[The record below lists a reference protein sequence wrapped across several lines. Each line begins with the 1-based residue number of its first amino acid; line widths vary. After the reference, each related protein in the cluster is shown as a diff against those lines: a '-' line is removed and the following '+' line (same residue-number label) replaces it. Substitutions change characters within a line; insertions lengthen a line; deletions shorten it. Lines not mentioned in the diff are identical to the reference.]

1 MPDIKEVIDMMVAD
15 GRPESEIIA
24 LIDRYNKDNEVGKTD
39 DSAIADP
46 IAESNVMDSG
56 SESGSLEQS
65 KELSTFDKLA
75 KKARKYTP
83 SFLLANKP
91 EQLALKQVEKLQEEK
106 IEKERVASDDYI
118 KDTESFTSFM
128 KDDFLV
134 DEDYLKEKLGTD
146 NLAAIDLKQNIG
158 DLTKV
163 VRKDLG
169 IAGMFG
175 TDTRTQYPN
184 LTNKD
189 IDGIIRNEFFNKVKN
204 QKLEIAE
211 RNKSNGIQSIIDA
224 GGDIGDE
231 VSGVVDLDIASF
243 DNPIERQLGAINKE
257 LRTEG
262 LAPEKIKELTDKQ
275 QELVSELN
283 KPKKIIGRQG
293 QIIEVKNE
301 FKFFYNPVTG
311 KSSEEKTEDSID
323 NTDKTQTY
331 ITEYST
337 TADKLEDYYN
347 DNVLQGIGYK
357 KEGEKTYDIKVGNEA
372 FSGILR
378 NMGYKDE
385 KGVYKDISISDMAR
399 FAHLFDDEGIGSGK
413 KFMAESQ
420 IEAVNTDDFTSPED
434 LADYLLVYQE
444 QGRDIAAKKSALK
457 EVYILNKD
465 ITSIKKKPIQ
475 RHFEAASESI
485 IGPRATESNFGYSNR
500 KILDNIEEITA
511 DASIPLDEDQKK
523 YLERSIGDEINEG
536 VGGAYGVLAALA
548 GANKI
553 QGTVLGV
560 TRLGR
565 FMSTL
570 AAPRYVK
577 NGKIISQSKLVKQA
591 AKEGKIFDD
600 LAAGYK
606 KIGPSIMNKFTGL
619 VLAGTMEEVKMQAVG
634 FDPGVG
640 AGFMLGAKALPF
652 KFNTKYN
659 QLNTLLDYQLKKA
672 PAFVLGTNFG
682 ELTKG
687 AIEDIANEREYS
699 SFLEE
704 HYGDLSKFARKT
716 IVDYTLGGIFAS
728 THLKRADLKRT
739 QDIARTKNEAMS
751 EMIKGYKQGNMEHV
765 AKYQEVY
772 SASKNRLDAMDK
784 IDLYTNPATAKKAYE
799 KQLKPLVEAFKTKGK
814 DLQVE
819 VTSQELV
826 DGRNAEYIRA
836 QGGQPGKIRINT
848 KKAKPGLVP
857 HEAVHATFDLLF
869 EGNATVK
876 AKFLNNIKNVTKG
889 LKLESGESLYD
900 AILREKSIKDVEKVE
915 EMFAYTTEFLSRAE
929 NYTQFVSNNAFSNI
943 RNTIEGFAERQGISK
958 PELKTQ
964 QQLVNFLG
972 RYVETI
978 QKGYNP
984 VKQLERFN
992 EIIDISEASVKNQQA
1007 VGSRELNPNKSK
1019 DYFLNDQRIFEDSK
1033 IETPLYSLDKRMF
1046 NPDGTK
1052 KYNTKE
1058 EFQRSEDFMNF
1069 FEEVSRVLDVNHNF
1083 ARNNVIENLVKQD
1096 GQKAGVDVNADY
1108 INKVKDKLIVRTYN
1122 FDPKKAGG
1130 SLFGY
1135 FKNTAVPKEGLRIRT
1150 EEFEKTQEEGYK
1162 VELDKPTA
1170 KDAKKIEI
1178 EAEKSWTEK
1187 EFENEDLSISA
1198 QLRHREYLEKTG
1210 LTVEEAEAY
1219 LPTGRGI
1226 DVAKNLKIKEPTIDL
1241 SNYDFTTVAD
1251 PKKSATYKNIGKQAI
1266 KQIGEYVYTEY
1277 YNIKKEL
1284 FDIMKDTPSKN
1295 LNNPARTSVRTKIAK
1310 DVETHLKLKPQGAQE
1325 LISKEGDIL
1334 TPEWMRGHKNLATG
1348 LETII
1353 EQNPLLYTK
1362 SSRTG
1367 KNLENYI
1374 MTPEL
1379 IKYQKLG
1386 KVREGTPEA
1395 EFKADFERRYLES
1408 IGIIDGKPVYNEKGL
1423 LDSKAQVK
1431 GRDYDQLLK
1440 AIMAQTTK
1448 AIHNQSVRKA
1458 INADPILA
1466 EMAGAKELLNQIA
1479 AGKSGAIASKEL
1491 GLDKVYRTHLL
1502 KVNENKMMQNVSSF
1516 MRDPLAFKKSNPKE
1530 HAAIKDFVELQ
1541 TKYEAEIGQ
1550 KEEIKFTKEAKKLP
1564 YEWAQNGS
1572 WKISSAKF
1580 KNDIKLVEEF
1590 KDNSFD
1596 LADIIPL
1603 KLNNTLGNA
1612 KMLVD
1617 LFTGHYGVIR
1627 GIKQYD
1633 KVNSPFKKGI
1643 RERLVNGKNSKLSSE
1658 LQARWQN
1665 FNWDKLKSSYASQF
1679 YTGLAK
1685 VYQQKG
1691 LEAQKTEA
1699 RKFIGSENGKLQI
1712 ELYDLWNSTL
1722 QEWTN
1727 LSERGSKE
1735 YNNKMNFIARMKK
1748 HNSSIGTTGERVL
1761 APDGYY
1767 YLPGKVVEGTLKY
1780 EHLKSSSEQSFESL
1794 ALIANNSWTTKGKEG
1809 LKKYKGIWGMLK
1821 DFNTIDKQ
1829 TGATNSAGIHRL
1841 AESLELAKNIY
1852 SVESNLN
1859 RTLYQDI
1866 VRDVGIKEVK
1876 RILKADKDIGNA
1888 TIKKLKN
1895 LGLASKDLSRRD
1907 ASEKTKLVDKALEFG
1922 RKRNKKARGMSTW
1935 DFDDTLA
1942 TTKSGVRAR
1951 IPNIDGKP
1959 KPNRKVIFLAGG
1971 AGSGKGNVIKKL
1983 NLEKQGFKIVNSDIS
1998 LEWLKKNNGLPENM
2012 NDLTKEQRSKL
2023 GSLQHQARGIAKR
2036 KMMKYKGNAD
2046 GVVVDGTGG
2055 SIKSMEALVKEF
2067 KDKGYDV
2074 SMLFVETSLETALA
2088 RNKARAERSLLDKI
2102 VEKNHEAVQGNK
2114 SGFKTMFGE
2123 RFMEVKTDKLKQED
2137 AMPTELVAKMKDFV
2151 SGYEKIRLDAEQ
2163 FATEGQKIL
2172 DKGGKFDFSEF
2183 NVVTEGAQGPFFQK
2197 AMARAK
2203 KFGTEN
2209 QFVLTARPPE
2219 AARPIYEFLKS
2230 QGLEI
2235 PLENIT
2241 GLGNSTG
2248 EAKAMWMLEKF
2259 AEGYNDMYFAD
2270 DAIQNVK
2277 AVRNVLNQLD
2287 IKSKVQQALASK
2299 DLGKEVNN
2307 IMEHSLDIGS
2317 EKVFSKAEA
2326 KVRGKDI
2333 KRRRVFMRDSAAD
2346 LELLIEPLYGK
2357 GKEGIKNKKWFKEN
2371 LVMPFERGIRDYN
2384 TARQSAK
2391 NDYMGLRKQNKDVV
2405 KEISKPVE
2413 GTAFTND
2420 MAMRV
2425 YLWNKAG
2432 YKIPDL
2438 AKTTEAKLV
2447 EHIRSNPKLQAYAES
2462 FARIT
2467 KQEKG
2472 LKEPGEN
2479 WWGET
2484 MAGEVTNINRG
2495 VSRKQY
2501 LQEWIDVKNEIFT
2514 EANLNKME
2522 SKLGTEWRENITDM
2536 FDRMETGRT
2545 RSLKMDRGSAAMMN
2559 YLNGGI
2565 GTIMNFNTRSAV
2577 LQTISTTNFLNM
2589 RENNPIAAARAMGN
2603 VKQFAKDFKYI
2614 MNSDMLKQRRD
2625 GLAMNVTEAEI
2636 ASAAASS
2643 KNPVQSIISKV
2654 LKAGYLPTKMADSF
2668 AISFGGATFYRNR
2681 IKMYEKQGMET
2692 KQAEKQAFLDF
2703 QVIAERTQQS
2713 SRADLLSKQQTSLIG
2728 RFILPF
2734 ANTPMQM
2741 NRAGMKDILDISKGR
2756 YKNSAEVAE
2765 KVGRI
2770 SYYMGAQV
2778 AIFAGLQSALFAML
2792 LNDDDV
2798 PEEKIA
2804 NTKSMMLNTTADSM
2818 LRGFGIQGAVMSA
2831 TKNALQE
2838 YFKQSAKPGFTADY
2852 SEVAE
2857 DLLNISPP
2865 IGSKFGMLDRAG
2877 DRKKWA
2883 KIKKNN
2889 EFKFE
2894 LGNPSLEASLMTI
2907 QATTNAPVYSPYQN
2921 LFNMSHA
2928 LSDQYETWQRVLMGA
2943 GWTPYS
2949 VGVETEDKKKKKKVK
2964 KSKTFKAL

>member
-1 MPDIKEVIDMMVAD
+1 MPDYFFKGNKVEEQDVLAAAEESGLTIEEDLQEFDEVTIKEPKVEELVI
-15 GRPESEIIA
+15 
-24 LIDRYNKDNEVGKTD
+24 
-39 DSAIADP
+39 
-46 IAESNVMDSG
+46 DSG
-56 SESGSLEQS
+56 SKNSSLEQP
-65 KELSTFDKLA
+65 KELSSFDKWSA
-75 KKARKYTP
+75 KVRKYTP
-83 SFLLANKP
+83 NFLLT
-91 EQLALKQVEKLQEEK
+91 EREEGLKETKKLQEEK
-106 IEKERVASDDYI
+106 IEKERVSSDDYI
-118 KDTESFTSFM
+118 KDAESFTKFI

-134 DEDYLKEKLGTD
+134 NEDYLKEKLGTD
-146 NLAAIDLKQNIG
+146 NLAAIDLKQDLG

-163 VRKDLG
+163 IREDLG

-175 TDTRTQYPN
+175 TDTRTQYLN
-184 LTNKD
+184 LTNED
-189 IDGIIRNEFFNKVKN
+189 IDGIIKNQFRNKVKN

-211 RNKSNGIQSIIDA
+211 RKKSNAIQSIIDA
-224 GGDIGDE
+224 GGDVGGEI
-231 VSGVVDLDIASF
+231 SSVVDLDIASF

-257 LRTEG
+257 LRAEG
-262 LAPEKIKELTDKQ
+262 LASEKIKELTDKQ
-275 QELVSELN
+275 QELVTELN
-283 KPKKIIGRQG
+283 KPRKIIGRQG
-293 QIIEVKNE
+293 QIIEVKNKDK

-311 KSSEEKTEDSID
+311 KSSGEKTEDSVD
-323 NTDKTQTY
+323 NTEKTQTY

-337 TADKLEDYYN
+337 TKEKLEDYYN
-347 DNVLQGIGYK
+347 DNVLQGIGHK

-378 NMGYKDE
+378 NMGYKGE
-385 KGVYKDISISDMAR
+385 KGIYKNISISDMAR
-399 FAHLFDDEGIGSGK
+399 FAHLFDDEGMGSGK
-413 KFMAESQ
+413 KFMAENQ

-434 LADYLLVYQE
+434 FADYLLVHQE

-500 KILDNIEEITA
+500 KILDNIEEITV
-511 DASIPLDEDQKK
+511 DAEIKLGDDQKEH
-523 YLERSIGDEINEG
+523 LERSMGDEINEG
-536 VGGAYGVLAALA
+536 FGGAYGILASLYGA
-548 GANKI
+548 GKV
-553 QGTVLGV
+553 QGAVLGV
-560 TRLGR
+560 TKLGR

-577 NGKIISQSKLVKQA
+577 NGKVVSQSKLVKQA
-591 AKEGKIFDD
+591 AKEGKSFDD
-600 LAAGYK
+600 LVAGYK
-606 KIGPSIMNKFTGL
+606 KIGPSMMNRFNGL

-659 QLNTLLDYQLKKA
+659 QLNTALNTAFKGG

-687 AIEDIANEREYS
+687 AIEDIANEQEYS

-704 HYGDLSKFARKT
+704 HYSDLDKLGRKAIVDLS
-716 IVDYTLGGIFAS
+716 LGMLFGG
-728 THLKRADLKRT
+728 THLKSIDLKRT
-739 QDIARTKNEAMS
+739 KDIAKLKNDAMS
-751 EMIKGYKQGNMEHV
+751 EMIKGYEQGNMNHV
-765 AKYQEVY
+765 TKYQEIY
-772 SASKNRLDAMDK
+772 SSAKNRLDAIDK
-784 IDLYTNPATAKKAYE
+784 IDLYSNPATAKKAYE
-799 KQLKPLVEAFKTKGK
+799 KQLKPLVDAFKAKGK
-814 DLQVE
+814 ELQVE
-819 VTSQELV
+819 ITSEELA
-826 DGRNAEYIRA
+826 DGRNAEYVRA

-857 HEAVHATFDLLF
+857 HEAIHATFDLLF

-876 AKFLNNIKNVTKG
+876 AKFLNSIKNVTKN

-929 NYTQFVSNNAFSNI
+929 NYTQFVSSNAFSNI

-964 QQLVNFLG
+964 QQLINFLG

-984 VKQLERFN
+984 VKQLERFK
-992 EIIDISEASVKNQQA
+992 EIIDVSEASVKNQEA

-1019 DYFLNDQRIFEDSK
+1019 DYFLNDQRIFEDSQ

-1046 NPDGTK
+1046 KPDGTK

-1069 FEEVSRVLDVNHNF
+1069 FDEVSRVLDVNHNF
-1083 ARNNVIENLVKQD
+1083 TKNNVIENLVKQD
-1096 GQKAGVDVNADY
+1096 GQKAGVDVTADY

-1122 FDPKKAGG
+1122 FDPSQAGG

-1150 EEFEKTQEEGYK
+1150 EEFEKSQEEGFK

-1198 QLRHREYLEKTG
+1198 QLRHKEYLEKTG
-1210 LTVEEAEAY
+1210 LNVEEAEAY
-1219 LPTGRGI
+1219 LPTGKGI
-1226 DVAKNLKIKEPTIDL
+1226 DVAKNLKIEEPTVDL
-1241 SNYDFTTVAD
+1241 TNYDFTTVTD

-1266 KQIGEYVYTEY
+1266 KQIGEYVYTKY

-1295 LNNPARTSVRTKIAK
+1295 LNIPARTNIRTKIAK

-1386 KVREGTPEA
+1386 KVKKGTPEA

-1408 IGIIDGKPVYNEKGL
+1408 IGVIDGKPIYNEKGL

-1466 EMAGAKELLNQIA
+1466 EMAGTKELLNQVA
-1479 AGKSGAIASKEL
+1479 AGKSGAIASIEL
-1491 GLDKVYRTHLL
+1491 GKVYGTHLL
-1502 KVNENKMMQNVSSF
+1502 KVNKEKMMQDVAAF
-1516 MRDPLAFKKSNPKE
+1516 VRDPLAFEKSKPKE
-1530 HAAIKDFVELQ
+1530 HAAIKEFSELQ
-1541 TKYEAEIGQ
+1541 NKYEAKIGREQ
-1550 KEEIKFTKEAKKLP
+1550 EIKFTKEAKKLP

-1572 WKISSAKF
+1572 WKVSSAKF

-1643 RERLVNGKNSKLSSE
+1643 RERLVNGKKSKLSPE

-1665 FNWDKLKSSYASQF
+1665 FNWDKLKSSYASEF

-1821 DFNTIDKQ
+1821 DFNIIDKQ

-1866 VRDVGIKEVK
+1866 LKDVGIKEIK
-1876 RILKADKDIGNA
+1876 RIIKADKQIGNA
-1888 TIKKLKN
+1888 SIKKLKDI
-1895 LGLASKDLSRRD
+1895 GLASKDLSRRN
-1907 ASEKTKLVDKALEFG
+1907 ASEQLKLVDKALELG
-1922 RKRNKKARGMSTW
+1922 RKKNKESRGMSTF
-1935 DFDDTLA
+1935 DFDETLVIGGKNFVTA
-1942 TTKSGVRAR
+1942 TKGKES
-1951 IPNIDGKP
+1951 IKISSEKFPIDGP
-1959 KPNRKVIFLAGG
+1959 KLA
-1971 AGSGKGNVIKKL
+1971 
-1983 NLEKQGFKIVNSDIS
+1983 EQG
-1998 LEWLKKNNGLPENM
+1998 
-2012 NDLTKEQRSKL
+2012 
-2023 GSLQHQARGIAKR
+2023 
-2036 KMMKYKGNAD
+2036 YKFD
-2046 GVVVDGTGG
+2046 
-2055 SIKSMEALVKEF
+2055 F
-2067 KDKGYDV
+2067 
-2074 SMLFVETSLETALA
+2074 
-2088 RNKARAERSLLDKI
+2088 
-2102 VEKNHEAVQGNK
+2102 
-2114 SGFKTMFGE
+2114 
-2123 RFMEVKTDKLKQED
+2123 
-2137 AMPTELVAKMKDFV
+2137 KDFV
-2151 SGYEKIRLDAEQ
+2151 NVKGG
-2163 FATEGQKIL
+2163 TEGPLMQKLRNQI
-2172 DKGGKFDFSEF
+2172 KKYGNE
-2183 NVVTEGAQGPFFQK
+2183 NVY
-2197 AMARAK
+2197 
-2203 KFGTEN
+2203 
-2209 QFVLTARPPE
+2209 VLTARMQE
-2219 AARPIYEFLKS
+2219 AAPAIHAWLKS
-2230 QGLEI
+2230 KGVELPI
-2235 PLENIT
+2235 ENIT
-2241 GLGNSTG
+2241 GLGNSAG
-2248 EAKAMWMLEKF
+2248 EAKAMWMLKKF
-2259 AEGYNDMYFAD
+2259 SEGYNDMYFVD
-2270 DAIQNVK
+2270 DALPNVK
-2277 AVRNVLNQLD
+2277 AVKNVLNQLD
-2287 IKSKVQQALASK
+2287 IKSKVQQALGSK
-2299 DLGKEVNN
+2299 DLNKGVNK
-2307 IMEHSLDIGS
+2307 IMEHSLDIGA

-2333 KRRRVFMRDSAAD
+2333 KRRRIFMRDSAAD

-2357 GKEGIKNKKWFKEN
+2357 GKKGIENKKWFKEEF
-2371 LVMPFERGIRDYN
+2371 VMPFERGIRDYN

-2391 NDYMGLRKQNKDVV
+2391 NDYINLRKQNKDVV
-2405 KEISKPVE
+2405 KEISKDVE

-2447 EHIRSNPKLQAYAES
+2447 GHIRNNPKLQAYAEQ

-2484 MAGEVTNINRG
+2484 MAGEVTSMDRG
-2495 VSRKQY
+2495 ISRKQY
-2501 LQEWIDVKNEIFT
+2501 LQEFIDIKNEIFN
-2514 EANLNKME
+2514 EQNLNKME
-2522 SKLGTEWRENITDM
+2522 SKLGTQWRENITDM

-2589 RENNPIAAARAMGN
+2589 RENNPISAARAMGN
-2603 VKQFAKDFKYI
+2603 VKQFSKDFMYI

-2625 GLAMNVTEAEI
+2625 GLAINVTEAEI

-2643 KNPVQSIISKV
+2643 KNMIQSVISKV
-2654 LKAGYLPTKMADSF
+2654 LKAGYLPTKLADSF

-2692 KQAEKQAFLDF
+2692 KAAEKQAFLDF
-2703 QVIAERTQQS
+2703 QVLSERTQQS

-2756 YKNSAEVAE
+2756 FKGGRELTE

-2778 AIFAGLQSALFAML
+2778 AVFAGLQSALFAML

-2798 PEEKIA
+2798 TEEKIA
-2804 NTKSMMLNTTADSM
+2804 NTKSMMLNSTTDSF
-2818 LRGFGIQGAVMSA
+2818 LRGFGIQGALMSGF
-2831 TKNALQE
+2831 KNATQE
-2838 YFKQSAKPGFTADY
+2838 YFKQSAKGYKADY
-2852 SEVAE
+2852 SEVGE

-2865 IGSKFGMLDRAG
+2865 IGSKFGTLDRAG
-2877 DRKKWA
+2877 DRLKFDKDG
-2883 KIKKNN
+2883 

-2894 LGNPSLEASLMTI
+2894 LGNPSLEASLMTV
-2907 QATTNAPVYSPYQN
+2907 QAVTNAPVYSPYQN
-2921 LFNMSHA
+2921 AFNLKHA
-2928 LSDQYETWQRVLMGA
+2928 MSDQYETWQRVLMGA

-2949 VGVETEDKKKKKKVK
+2949 VGVETEKKKKKK
-2964 KSKTFKAL
+2964 KSGRLSVGPR